1 MGREDYGM
9 VKIVIISEH
18 FSPLICLNGAG
29 QGEASVI
36 LRLYGL
42 EDSFI
47 ILPVVPCNEV
57 SILQTAGLTT
67 NIVIHRAPKAKGSEL
82 TLGGAKAIIAPMR
95 Y

>member
-1 MGREDYGM
+1 M
-9 VKIVIISEH
+9 
-18 FSPLICLNGAG
+18 
-29 QGEASVI
+29 VI

-67 NIVIHRAPKAKGSEL
+67 SIVIHRAPKAKGSEL